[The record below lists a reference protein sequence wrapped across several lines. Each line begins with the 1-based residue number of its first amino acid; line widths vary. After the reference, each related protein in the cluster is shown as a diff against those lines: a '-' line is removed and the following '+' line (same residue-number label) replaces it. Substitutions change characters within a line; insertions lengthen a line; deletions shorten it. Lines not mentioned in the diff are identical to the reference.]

1 MSAAVITACSKA
13 REHEMKTMAQG
24 EKTPNHITQSPV
36 LLALSHSVVPSLSQA
51 TSVVASCGWWQG
63 AGIIFAFGTWCV
75 CMCYSCWR
83 WCLRVC
89 VYVNVTNRW
98 SCPPTGDGWLWE
110 LWALNC
116 FIWFRPKWIFSSTH
130 CLLFVLAKIQIVS
143 LEGYVWSKSSHVRP
157 SIIK

>member
-63 AGIIFAFGTWCV
+63 AGIIFAFRPW
-75 CMCYSCWR
+75 
-83 WCLRVC
+83 C
-89 VYVNVTNRW
+89 VYVLQLLKVVFACVSMW
-98 SCPPTGDGWLWE
+98 MYLIDGPAPQLGTDDYESYERLIVLFGFVPSGFLAARTACCLCWLKY
-110 LWALNC
+110 
-116 FIWFRPKWIFSSTH
+116 R
-130 CLLFVLAKIQIVS
+130 
-143 LEGYVWSKSSHVRP
+143 
-157 SIIK
+157 